1 MLDVQGLQA
10 KALIDPGST
19 TDMVSSDFAR
29 VAKLEP
35 IELETPIPL
44 QLALSGSRSK
54 INFGTRPKIS
64 LGSIEEERY
73 LDITAL
79 DGYDVILGTP
89 FCWENGIS
97 PIFEED
103 GYLMIKGARFDPP
116 RPTRPAVVSRG
127 RKRLPPK
134 EGATQEEGKAPI
146 EETITSRQFF
156 RA

>member
-29 VAKLEP
+29 VARLEP

-54 INFGTRPKIS
+54 INFGARPKIS
-64 LGSIEEERY
+64 LGPIKEEQY

-89 FCWENGIS
+89 FCWENGVS

-103 GYLMIKGARFDPP
+103 GYLMIRGVRFEPP
-116 RPTRPAVVSRG
+116 RPTRPVVVSRG
-127 RKRLPPK
+127 RKRLAPK
-134 EGATQEEGKAPI
+134 EEVSQKEGELPTK
-146 EETITSRQFF
+146 ETTTARQFF
-156 RA
+156 WV